1 MIKIM
6 FIYEWRHLSP
16 TICVIFC
23 RMKFDKLS
31 ILKNY
36 RENKINKIKLFFK
49 FLILISFFIHSEAKA
64 QSKTWVAPNE
74 ANSVK
79 NPLAGNT
86 EILKYAKVI
95 YTTYCDPCHGNK
107 GKGDGIAAAGLAI
120 KPADH
125 TSDKVQEQTDGAL
138 YWMITQGHSPMPSY
152 KTVLIDNQRWE
163 LVNYIRTLAKHKK

>member
-1 MIKIM
+1 M
-6 FIYEWRHLSP
+6 
-16 TICVIFC
+16 
-23 RMKFDKLS
+23 S

-36 RENKINKIKLFFK
+36 KENKINKINLLFKLLLF
-49 FLILISFFIHSEAKA
+49 IPFFIHNEAKA

-95 YTTYCDPCHGNK
+95 YTTYCTPCHGSN
-107 GKGDGIAAAGLAI
+107 GRGDGIAAASLAK

-125 TSDKVQEQTDGAL
+125 TSDYVQKQSDGAL
-138 YWMITQGHSPMPSY
+138 YWMVTTGNSPMPSY
-152 KTVLIDNQRWE
+152 KTVLTNNQRWE
-163 LVNYIRTLAKHKK
+163 LINYIRTLAKNKK

>member
-1 MIKIM
+1 MI
-6 FIYEWRHLSP
+6 
-16 TICVIFC
+16 
-23 RMKFDKLS
+23 

-36 RENKINKIKLFFK
+36 KEKKTNKINLLFKLLLFILFFVYN
-49 FLILISFFIHSEAKA
+49 ETKA

-95 YTTYCDPCHGNK
+95 YTSYCTPCHGSN
-107 GKGDGIAAAGLAI
+107 GRGDGIAAGSLPK

-125 TSDKVQEQTDGAL
+125 TSEYVQKQSDGAL
-138 YWMITQGHSPMPSY
+138 YWMVTTGKSPMPSY
-152 KTVLIDNQRWE
+152 KTVLTNNQRWE
-163 LVNYIRTLAKHKK
+163 LINYIRTLAKNK

>member
-1 MIKIM
+1 
-6 FIYEWRHLSP
+6 
-16 TICVIFC
+16 
-23 RMKFDKLS
+23 MKFDKLS

-95 YTTYCDPCHGNK
+95 YTTYCTPCHGTG
-107 GKGDGIAAAGLAI
+107 GKGDGIAAASLPK
-120 KPADH
+120 KPANH
-125 TSDKVQEQTDGAL
+125 TSDYVQKQSDGAL
-138 YWMITQGHSPMPSY
+138 YWMVTTGNSPMPSY
-152 KTVLIDNQRWE
+152 KTVLTNNQRWE
-163 LVNYIRTLAKHKK
+163 LINYIRTLAKNK

>member
-1 MIKIM
+1 M

-95 YTTYCDPCHGNK
+95 YTTYCTPCHGTG
-107 GKGDGIAAAGLAI
+107 GKGDGIAAASLPK
-120 KPADH
+120 KPANH
-125 TSDKVQEQTDGAL
+125 TSDYVQKQSDGAL
-138 YWMITQGHSPMPSY
+138 YWMVTTGNSPMPSY
-152 KTVLIDNQRWE
+152 KTVLTNNQRWE
-163 LVNYIRTLAKHKK
+163 LINYIRTLAKNK